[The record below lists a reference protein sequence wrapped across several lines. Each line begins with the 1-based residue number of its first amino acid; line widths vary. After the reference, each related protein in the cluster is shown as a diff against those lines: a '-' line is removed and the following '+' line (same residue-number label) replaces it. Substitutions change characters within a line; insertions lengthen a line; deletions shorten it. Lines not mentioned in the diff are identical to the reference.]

1 MGGHIKRSKQE
12 EASPE
17 HFILALVKGRR
28 QVSEKGAFEFQIL
41 FAHSR
46 FRYCLPIAGSFEE
59 NLNTFESLIICHPCL
74 VWSLLPFSSGIHRK
88 MSPPFTGFTHPKV
101 TGSHG

>member
-1 MGGHIKRSKQE
+1 MGGHIKRSKRE

-59 NLNTFESLIICHPCL
+59 NLNTFESLLICHLTGSLPCL
-74 VWSLLPFSSGIHRK
+74 V
-88 MSPPFTGFTHPKV
+88 SPSFLFRH
-101 TGSHG
+101 S